1 MFFIRK
7 YADCWAV
14 HNDDT
19 GESRPLTEQEQK
31 DVQEEFPSLLDEQVR
46 SIFMDNIRCLGLP
59 PSQPI
64 RPHKGRRRGLR

>member
-19 GESRPLTEQEQK
+19 GESRKLTEEEQK
-31 DVQEEFPSLLDEQVR
+31 AVQDEFPSLLDEQVR

-59 PSQPI
+59 LAPSI
-64 RPHKGRRRGLR
+64 RPHKGKKRGLR

>member
-19 GESRPLTEQEQK
+19 GESRKLTEQEQK
-31 DVQEEFPSLLDEQVR
+31 AVQEEFPSLQA
-46 SIFMDNIRCLGLP
+46 
-59 PSQPI
+59 
-64 RPHKGRRRGLR
+64 HRRRSMDTFALHDPHDRFKG

>member
-19 GESRPLTEQEQK
+19 GESRKLTEQEQK
-31 DVQEEFPSLLDEQVR
+31 AVQEEFPALLDKQIR
-46 SIFMDNIRCLGLP
+46 SIFMDNIRCLGLSPAP
-59 PSQPI
+59 PV
-64 RPHKGRRRGLR
+64 RRHKGRRRGIR